1 MASFEL
7 KQAAELAEVD
17 DWSSAWED
25 CKRLGIKWG
34 GRGRGGRAAGRMTLQ
49 SRDVVIEGCTL
60 SYLSNNLLDRTT
72 LRLLHGHRYGLIGR
86 NGVGKST
93 LLRRIATGTLP
104 GFPTH
109 IRVSQVLQDVNIEGG
124 DMSLNPV
131 DYLVQCNPDRLETE
145 AAIARLE
152 EAECPPEQAEEQAEL
167 LSSLYEALEED
178 SKATGKATK
187 ILKDLGFR

>member
-1 MASFEL
+1 
-7 KQAAELAEVD
+7 
-17 DWSSAWED
+17 
-25 CKRLGIKWG
+25 
-34 GRGRGGRAAGRMTLQ
+34 
-49 SRDVVIEGCTL
+49 
-60 SYLSNNLLDRTT
+60 
-72 LRLLHGHRYGLIGR
+72 
-86 NGVGKST
+86 
-93 LLRRIATGTLP
+93 
-104 GFPTH
+104 
-109 IRVSQVLQDVNIEGG
+109 VSQVLQDVNIEGG